1 MGSCSGLGQAWR
13 AGREG
18 VCSPVFQR
26 ASRQSSGLKDFPAS
40 SAAKSENGSLK
51 GSTMHNLWKGED
63 GDPGGCCSGQL
74 FAVVVMGGAATPKGV
89 FCCTHNPCHE
99 PELWQ

>member
-1 MGSCSGLGQAWR
+1 MGSCFGLDQAWR

-26 ASRQSSGLKDFPAS
+26 ASRQGSGLKDFPAS
-40 SAAKSENGSLK
+40 SAARSENGSLK
-51 GSTMHNLWKGED
+51 GSRICGRVKMVWLVFRWI
-63 GDPGGCCSGQL
+63 
-74 FAVVVMGGAATPKGV
+74 VMGGAATPKGV